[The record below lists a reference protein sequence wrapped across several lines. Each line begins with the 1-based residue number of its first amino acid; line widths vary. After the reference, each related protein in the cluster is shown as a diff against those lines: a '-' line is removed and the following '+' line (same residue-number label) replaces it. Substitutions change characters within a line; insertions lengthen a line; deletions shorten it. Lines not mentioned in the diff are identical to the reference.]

1 MNYLINFLN
10 VLKLIERLLI
20 FLCTSS
26 MISLYGFNVII
37 REFFPL
43 FASTFAWIDEA
54 SRILMVWMV
63 FLSLGL
69 ALDKGR
75 HISMST
81 FLDSI
86 KKKPKIYLNYFIS
99 FVGFCFSLYLIYLA
113 LNLSIFV
120 FKTGQVS
127 PTLNIPMFYLYLAP
141 TFGFTLLSIRYLIN
155 ILNILNFNKLL
166 NIIGN

>member
-1 MNYLINFLN
+1 
-10 VLKLIERLLI
+10 
-20 FLCTSS
+20 
-26 MISLYGFNVII
+26 
-37 REFFPL
+37 
-43 FASTFAWIDEA
+43 
-54 SRILMVWMV
+54 MVWMV

-69 ALDKGR
+69 ALEKGR

-86 KKKPKIYLNYFIS
+86 KIKPKIYFNYFIS
-99 FVGFCFSLYLIYLA
+99 FIGFCFSLYLIYLA

-155 ILNILNFNKLL
+155 ILNFNKFQ
-166 NIIGN
+166 NIIDN